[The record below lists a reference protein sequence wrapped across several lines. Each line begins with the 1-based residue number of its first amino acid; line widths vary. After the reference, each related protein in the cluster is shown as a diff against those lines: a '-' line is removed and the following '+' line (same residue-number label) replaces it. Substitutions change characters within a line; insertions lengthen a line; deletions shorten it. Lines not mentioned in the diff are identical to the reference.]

1 MPAPPPASTARR
13 AIEEEPHVVAAE
25 EFIQQTRRHVAPG
38 GNSPVTVASDAAAP
52 GGRVPLARRLRA
64 QPVFVYVRTMA
75 VFAVVWATL
84 AVWKANPVLLP
95 TPLAA
100 FEAVVELAR
109 SLELFEHSF
118 ISLGRMALSLTIA
131 ASIAIPLGLVMGLFR
146 RVDALVDPLIELL
159 RPISGIAWIPL
170 ALFIFG
176 IGNALPVFI
185 MTYAAF
191 FPILIGTVAGVR
203 AVDRRLVDAART
215 MGVPMRRIVSH
226 VVVPAALPSLLVAL
240 RLGVATSWTAVVAAE
255 LIGAPSGVGYA
266 LEWYRGLLM
275 TPQVMAFIAAI
286 GVLGYLTDALIRA
299 LTRRFTPWATDPER
313 A

>member
-1 MPAPPPASTARR
+1 VNAASAAGTRAPRLPW
-13 AIEEEPHVVAAE
+13 
-25 EFIQQTRRHVAPG
+25 
-38 GNSPVTVASDAAAP
+38 
-52 GGRVPLARRLRA
+52 LRRLA
-64 QPVFVYVRTMA
+64 LQPAFVYVRTMA
-75 VFAVVWATL
+75 VFAAVWAAI

-109 SLELFEHSF
+109 SLELFEHAF

-131 ASIAIPLGLVMGLFR
+131 ASIAIPLGLVMGLYR
-146 RVDALVDPLIELL
+146 RIDALIDPLIELL

-191 FPILIGTVAGVR
+191 FPVLIGTVAGVR
-203 AVDRRLVDAART
+203 TVDRRLVDAART
-215 MGVPMRRIVSH
+215 MGVPMQRIVSH

-266 LEWYRGLLM
+266 VEWYRGLLM
-275 TPQVMAFIAAI
+275 TPQVMAFIATI
-286 GVLGYLTDALIRA
+286 GLLGYLTDSLIRS
-299 LTRRFTPWATDPER
+299 LTRRFTPWAAEPER
-313 A
+313 P

>member
-1 MPAPPPASTARR
+1 MTTAPSDKEAPHAFAARAFIRRSSRIVARLGTAPVTGAYATARGDR
-13 AIEEEPHVVAAE
+13 A
-25 EFIQQTRRHVAPG
+25 
-38 GNSPVTVASDAAAP
+38 PV
-52 GGRVPLARRLRA
+52 LRRLSA
-64 QPVFVYVRTMA
+64 QPAFVYLRTMA
-75 VFAVVWATL
+75 VFAAVWAAI

-100 FEAVVELAR
+100 FEAVVELAK
-109 SLELFEHSF
+109 SLELFEHAF

-131 ASIAIPLGLVMGLFR
+131 AALAIPLGLLMGLHR
-146 RVDALVDPLIELL
+146 RVDAIVDPLVELL

-226 VVVPAALPSLLVAL
+226 VVIPAALPSLLVAL

-266 LEWYRGLLM
+266 VEWYRGLLM
-275 TPQVMAFIAAI
+275 TPQVMAFIATI
-286 GVLGYLTDALIRA
+286 GVLGYLTDSLIRA
-299 LTRRFTPWATDPER
+299 STRRFTPWAADPER
-313 A
+313 P